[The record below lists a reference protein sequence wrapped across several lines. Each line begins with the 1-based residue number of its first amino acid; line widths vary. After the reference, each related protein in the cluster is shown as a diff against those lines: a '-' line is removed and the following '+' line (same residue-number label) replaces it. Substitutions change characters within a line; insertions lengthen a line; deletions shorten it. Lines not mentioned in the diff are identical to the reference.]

1 MSRRRKIWLT
11 IGVVLLVLGGV
22 FLWALPKLILS
33 QAVARIPA
41 LTGRQVSIKEV
52 RLAERD
58 PAKAFVEFERLEAR
72 WSWLSLPGAHI
83 RLTDVRLV
91 APVIQ
96 LVRTGPRAFN

>member
-52 RLAERD
+52 NFNLFTSRLVIKNFRLAERD
-58 PAKAFVEFERLEAR
+58 RLLKEAQQLHADGKLADAMQPV
-72 WSWLSLPGAHI
+72 SE
-83 RLTDVRLV
+83 LV
-91 APVIQ
+91 
-96 LVRTGPRAFN
+96 